1 MNNEE
6 ELTAKRAAL
15 VAILVRNRD
24 VLDWYIQAMLR
35 NMPQMYLNMMF
46 KAFAMIDKNNP
57 IKEDNLWAL
66 IPAFL
71 SQLST
76 EQFGYF
82 MDHMSGIAYAVN
94 AEYKDYIQQQIE
106 SSPSTAQSLP
116 SAGPS
121 HDSDRT
127 DGERK
132 DHPRERDTTNS
143 YVSAVSSDDTGHQRG
158 ETVQ

>member
-1 MNNEE
+1 MDEQ

-82 MDHMSGIAYAVN
+82 MDHMSGIAHAVN
-94 AEYKDYIQQQIE
+94 SEYKDY
-106 SSPSTAQSLP
+106 
-116 SAGPS
+116 
-121 HDSDRT
+121 
-127 DGERK
+127 
-132 DHPRERDTTNS
+132 
-143 YVSAVSSDDTGHQRG
+143 
-158 ETVQ
+158 